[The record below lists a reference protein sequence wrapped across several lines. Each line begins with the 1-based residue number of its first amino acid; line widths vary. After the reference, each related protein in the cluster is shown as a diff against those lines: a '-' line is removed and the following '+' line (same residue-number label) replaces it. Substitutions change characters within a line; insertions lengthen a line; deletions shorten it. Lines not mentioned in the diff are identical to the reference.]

1 MPCKVI
7 LSSLNT
13 IPNDKR
19 VVVKFSGLKLT
30 KSQSNKFKIQVSQE
44 VTYSHVKLALLDTA
58 LKLRMKGMLSSI
70 SSYLEAS
77 MSKVTPYK

>member
-1 MPCKVI
+1 M
-7 LSSLNT
+7 LSSLKT
-13 IPNDKR
+13 IPNDSK

-30 KSQSNKFKIQVSQE
+30 KSQFNKFKIQVSQE
-44 VTYSHVKLALLDTA
+44 VTYSQVKLALLETA

>member
-1 MPCKVI
+1 M

-30 KSQSNKFKIQVSQE
+30 KSQFKRFKIQVSQE
-44 VTYSHVKLALLDTA
+44 VTYSHVKFALLDTD
-58 LKLRMKGMLSSI
+58 LKLRIKGMLSSI
-70 SSYLEAS
+70 SSYFEAS